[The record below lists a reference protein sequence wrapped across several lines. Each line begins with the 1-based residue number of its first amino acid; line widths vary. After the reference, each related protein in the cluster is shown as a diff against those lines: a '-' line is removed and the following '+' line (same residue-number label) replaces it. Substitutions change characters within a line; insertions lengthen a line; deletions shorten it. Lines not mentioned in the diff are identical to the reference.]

1 MKKCNV
7 CDKKISDFAVTCPY
21 CHSTQNQILPDIQE
35 KKENWTKQHTQ
46 KHRWLSLVLS
56 IVVIAI
62 FSIWYIPYAPIYSI
76 LEFALEILCA
86 SYAFYLNVRHKAT
99 SIPKNKILI
108 LCAAVAGVLFSF
120 VQFKFTVSL
129 YGMGFLFTEGIHIRY
144 KLFIILPY
152 ISKAILLSLI
162 IIDIAYLIRSRKPVC
177 TSKNKIILL
186 ISVCAFMI
194 TTFVFACS
202 LNAYNVFIGRS
213 VWGLGIIFFQQAV
226 ANHELQPI
234 VTTMILS
241 AIVALVSVIA
251 SIICSV
257 PFFRNKIKK

>member
-46 KHRWLSLVLS
+46 KHIWLSLVLS
-56 IVVIAI
+56 IIVIAI

-76 LEFALEILCA
+76 LEFTLEMLCVFCAL
-86 SYAFYLNVRHKAT
+86 YLNIKRKT
-99 SIPKNKILI
+99 TPISKNKILI
-108 LCAAVAGVLFSF
+108 LCATVAGVLFSF
-120 VQFKFTVSL
+120 AQFKFTISL
-129 YGMGFLFTEGIHIRY
+129 YGMGFLVTEGIHIRY
-144 KLFIILPY
+144 KILIILPY
-152 ISKAILLSLI
+152 ISKALLLFFI
-162 IIDIAYLIRSRKPVC
+162 VIDIAYLIRSSRQRIHP
-177 TSKNKIILL
+177 KNKIILL
-186 ISVCAFMI
+186 ISVCAFLI
-194 TTFVFACS
+194 ATFVFACS
-202 LNAYNVFIGRS
+202 LNAYNVFVGKS
-213 VWGLGIIFFQQAV
+213 VWGLGIIFFQKAV

-234 VTTMILS
+234 VTAMILS

-251 SIICSV
+251 SIICSI